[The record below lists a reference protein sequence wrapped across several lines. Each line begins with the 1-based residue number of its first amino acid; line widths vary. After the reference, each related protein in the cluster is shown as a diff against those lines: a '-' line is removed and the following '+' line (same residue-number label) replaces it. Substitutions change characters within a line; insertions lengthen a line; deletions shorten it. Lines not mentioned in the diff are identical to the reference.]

1 MDAIDYILDGLEAA
15 LELERE
21 LGVRSVECERSLLSS
36 VVPPPPTS
44 AAPAVPPPR
53 PPAAPAVP
61 RPAMSTAPHPGGAPA
76 AASGLVFLHH
86 RPLPPK
92 GAEMMEKI
100 VRAMGL
106 SSGAAQVLVEPPVP
120 TAKVVVVL
128 GARALE
134 KFYPGIK
141 GEPGDW
147 VKRPGGGEA
156 LVTYSPEY
164 ILRFAEV
171 TPAVDRIKR
180 AMWQSLKAARQR
192 LAARAAE
199 DERA

>member
-1 MDAIDYILDGLEAA
+1 MTVDAIDYILDGLEAA

-21 LGVRSVECERSLLSS
+21 LGVRSVECDRSLLSS
-36 VVPPPPTS
+36 AAAPSRPS
-44 AAPAVPPPR
+44 AAPAVPPR
-53 PPAAPAVP
+53 SAMPA
-61 RPAMSTAPHPGGAPA
+61 APHPGGAPA

-106 SSGAAQVLVEPPVP
+106 PSDAAPVLVEPPVP
-120 TAKVVVVL
+120 AAKVVVVL

-134 KFYPGIK
+134 KFYPGVK

-199 DERA
+199 GERA

>member
-1 MDAIDYILDGLEAA
+1 
-15 LELERE
+15 
-21 LGVRSVECERSLLSS
+21 
-36 VVPPPPTS
+36 
-44 AAPAVPPPR
+44 
-53 PPAAPAVP
+53 
-61 RPAMSTAPHPGGAPA
+61 
-76 AASGLVFLHH
+76 
-86 RPLPPK
+86 
-92 GAEMMEKI
+92 MMEKI

-106 SSGAAQVLVEPPVP
+106 SPDAAPVVVAPPVP
-120 TAKVVVVL
+120 AAKVVVVL

-134 KFYPGIK
+134 TFYPGVK
-141 GEPGDW
+141 GGPGDW

-199 DERA
+199 DGRA